1 MRRPMSYREAMCD
14 LSDLAKDGPA
24 YVRVKALVTIVRETS
39 PNNARHGDVMREL
52 GLADEL
58 SRGRE
63 GGAGCPNCGEGD
75 EAHDQ
80 AQESLRVLRAQA
92 EAKKQEEEGGAD
104 EEEPH

>member
-58 SRGRE
+58 PEATDSIQGCAKCGHGNKALESFDFYVEE
-63 GGAGCPNCGEGD
+63 GKR
-75 EAHDQ
+75 
-80 AQESLRVLRAQA
+80 LA
-92 EAKKQEEEGGAD
+92 ETEEGGAD
-104 EEEPH
+104 EEDPH

>member
-58 SRGRE
+58 PEAAAS
-63 GGAGCPNCGEGD
+63 GAGCMKCGHGNEAREAIEALREGLKARTGR
-75 EAHDQ
+75 E
-80 AQESLRVLRAQA
+80 RRR
-92 EAKKQEEEGGAD
+92 G
-104 EEEPH
+104 

>member
-58 SRGRE
+58 PEAADEHRRLRQVRTRQQ
-63 GGAGCPNCGEGD
+63 GAGSRSTSMSKR
-75 EAHDQ
+75 
-80 AQESLRVLRAQA
+80 ESA
-92 EAKKQEEEGGAD
+92 
-104 EEEPH
+104 